1 VIAQFYYFIRE
12 RKNIES
18 FVIISD
24 KKMSLADELL
34 ADLEEMDGGQG
45 ASQDQ
50 NNLSKAL
57 RQILFRIRIVF
68 ML

>member
-1 VIAQFYYFIRE
+1 MIAQFYYFIRE